1 MNGENFEAA
10 ALCACASRAAAEGCA
25 FAFEPLPDAG
35 AMIFRFLP
43 RGGED
48 LIAKTPAE
56 WHAACLALGAKEF
69 GCRLPLAAADRE
81 PPCVR
86 VIFPEGRESVFSAKW
101 FRGSRP
107 GLWSVAFQERRAD
120 AQGRAEPVSG
130 SRALL
135 ASELSASAAL
145 AAELGLASYEGCFLR
160 ARAVLEGNLPFARK
174 AGWPAMEG
182 DAASLFAAAFL
193 CDVFD
198 SEGRW
203 SEESQRIASRLGL
216 LGRYDEA
223 AARLFRASRLAA
235 MEAAGSASDERP
247 EKPSSRP
254 SSALAGLLARLRRR

>member
-10 ALCACASRAAAEGCA
+10 ALCACASRAAGAGRP
-25 FAFEPLPDAG
+25 FAFEPLPDVG

-43 RGGED
+43 RGGEG

-56 WHAACLALGAKEF
+56 WHEACLALGAKGF
-69 GCRLPLAAADRE
+69 GCRLPLAAADRD
-81 PPCVR
+81 PPGVR

-101 FRGSRP
+101 FRGGRP
-107 GLWSVAFQERRAD
+107 GFWSVAFQETRPD
-120 AQGRAEPVSG
+120 AESCPEPARG
-130 SRALL
+130 GRALL
-135 ASELSASAAL
+135 ASELAASARL
-145 AAELGLASYEGCFLR
+145 AAEMGLAAYEGCFLR

-182 DAASLFAAAFL
+182 DAACLFAAAFL

-198 SEGRW
+198 AEGRW
-203 SEESQRIASRLGL
+203 SEESRGIASRLGL

-235 MEAAGSASDERP
+235 MEAAGSVPEAAP
-247 EKPSSRP
+247 EKPLSRP
-254 SSALAGLLARLRRR
+254 SSAFAGLLSRLRRR